1 MSITSSKKRE
11 KLLVILT
18 MVVLGIIFL
27 FTTII
32 DPQLKKHKA
41 LSSKFSQLQLD
52 LTKAKGNL
60 LMKDR
65 TKKAYSQIEPLIT
78 TQGNQQQQ
86 ISDFTRLLDQ
96 MYSKLNIKIRSVKI
110 LPVADENYYQKL
122 SIRIEMTAA
131 IKDFLKFIENVEQRQ
146 EPIRI
151 EQFELTSQ
159 ESADTIMTS
168 LIISKIAS
176 KESKPAGKIL

>member
-1 MSITSSKKRE
+1 MSVAPKKRE
-11 KLLVILT
+11 KLLVIFT
-18 MVVLGIIFL
+18 AAVLGSILL

-41 LSSKFSQLQLD
+41 LSSKFSQLKLD
-52 LTKAKGNL
+52 LTKVRGNL

-65 TKKAYSQIEPLIT
+65 IEKAYSQIEPLIT

-96 MYSKLNIKIRSVKI
+96 IYSKLNVKIRSVKI

-122 SIRIEMTAA
+122 SIRIEMTGP
-131 IKDFLKFIENVEQRQ
+131 IKDFLKFIENVEQHQ

-159 ESADTIMTS
+159 ETADTVMTS
-168 LIISKIAS
+168 LFISKITS
-176 KESKPAGKIL
+176 KENKPAGKI